1 MIKSFNCKETEKIFL
16 RRFSRKF
23 PKNLQRIAYRKLIII
38 DSADRLD
45 DLRIPPGNHLEK
57 LSGKREGQYSI
68 RINNQWRVCFKWHTE
83 DAYEVEIVD
92 YH

>member
-1 MIKSFNCKETEKIFL
+1 MIKSFNCKETEKIFSC
-16 RRFSRKF
+16 RFSRKF
-23 PKNLQRIAYRKLIII
+23 PKNLQLIAYRKLIII

-45 DLRIPPGNHLEK
+45 DLLIPPGNHLEK

-68 RINNQWRVCFKWHTE
+68 RINNQWRICFKWHTE
-83 DAYEVEIVD
+83 DAYEIEIVD

>member
-1 MIKSFNCKETEKIFL
+1 MIKSFNCKETEKIFS
-16 RRFSRKF
+16 RRFSKKF

>member
-1 MIKSFNCKETEKIFL
+1 MIKSLNCKETEKIFL
-16 RRFSRKF
+16 RRFSIKF

-45 DLRIPPGNHLEK
+45 DLRIPPGIHLEK

-68 RINNQWRVCFKWHTE
+68 RISNQWRVCFKWHTE
-83 DAYEVEIVD
+83 DVYEVEIVD